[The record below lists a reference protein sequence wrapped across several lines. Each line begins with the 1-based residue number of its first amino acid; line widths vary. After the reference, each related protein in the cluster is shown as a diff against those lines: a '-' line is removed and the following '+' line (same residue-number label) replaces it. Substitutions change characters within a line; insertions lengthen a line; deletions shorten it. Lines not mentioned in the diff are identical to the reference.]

1 VKIRSRLL
9 NKVVVFVGV
18 ALIRLLYRTCRLRA
32 VTEAPGS
39 NCYESTGDRRYLYCL
54 WHDQLLMTVF
64 SGRPQNMA
72 GLVSGHQDGSY
83 LADAMKRVGI
93 AAVRGSSKRGG
104 SRAMGELLQ
113 RVRKYHVAITPDG
126 PRGPRR
132 KIKTGIVFLASH
144 SGRAIIP
151 GAYACRRSWTIR
163 GSWTDMMI
171 PWPFTEIHV
180 RGGPP
185 FYVPPG
191 IDRDELERY
200 AQRLEREM
208 ERLEGLVAAAASPRQ
223 AENKP
228 HPEPAAAEHRAAA

>member
-1 VKIRSRLL
+1 
-9 NKVVVFVGV
+9 
-18 ALIRLLYRTCRLRA
+18 
-32 VTEAPGS
+32 
-39 NCYESTGDRRYLYCL
+39 
-54 WHDQLLMTVF
+54 
-64 SGRPQNMA
+64 MA

-83 LADAMKRVGI
+83 LADAMKSVGI

-113 RVRKYHVAITPDG
+113 RVRQFHVAITPDG

-171 PWPFTEIHV
+171 PWPFTEIHA
-180 RGGPP
+180 RGGPL

-191 IDRDELERY
+191 IDRDELEQY

-208 ERLEGLVAAAASPRQ
+208 ERLEALVAAAATPRQ
-223 AENKP
+223 AEDKP
-228 HPEPAAAEHRAAA
+228 QQKPASADHRAAA